1 MEKNDVTCLNDF
13 LEIIFNIDNNIDEI
27 LKKYFEKINDNNNI
41 NIKKLSLSKYYKNDR
56 FKIDFNRFSNKFKN
70 IYQYITFFYRGQFN
84 NEYKLIPFCFRDDY
98 LFEEN
103 QIKNYAISNYPDE
116 FRNLNQLEILV
127 KMQHYG
133 FPTRILNVTTNP
145 LVALYFAC
153 KNFSKKCENS
163 TGSVYI
169 FCELNAKILSKFSDK
184 AIMFAALSSLNNKDK
199 NLLYS
204 KCYDAYLHK
213 KQLNCKIGEKFYHE
227 ICKDTPFENRIKSR
241 DLLRNYY
248 LIPPFNNERIKNQ
261 NGAFIITGL
270 SKDNKEMETKIN
282 NEVLFKIDIDNKY
295 KSIILN
301 ELDNIGINE
310 KFLFPELEHVI
321 KYFKEKKM
329 KEVK

>member
-1 MEKNDVTCLNDF
+1 MKKNDVTCLNDF

-27 LKKYFEKINDNNNI
+27 LKKYFEKINDCNNI

-56 FKIDFNRFSNKFKN
+56 FKIDFDRFSNKFKN

-84 NEYKLIPFCFRDDY
+84 NEYKLIPFCFRGDY

-133 FPTRILNVTTNP
+133 FPTRILDVTTNP

-163 TGSVYI
+163 TGSVYV
-169 FCELNAKILSKFSDK
+169 FCELNEKILSKFSDK
-184 AIMFAALSSLNNKDK
+184 AIMCAALSSLSNKDK

-248 LIPPFNNERIKNQ
+248 LMPPFNNERIKNQ

-301 ELDNIGINE
+301 ELDNISINE
-310 KFLFPELEHVI
+310 KFLFPELEHLI
-321 KYFKEKKM
+321 KYEKEKIIKD
-329 KEVK
+329 